1 MSKKVYQSPS
11 VTDLGSVEEVTLGRG
26 GRRRR
31 RRAMRRRRRRNW
43 WNTGS

>member
-11 VTDLGSVEEVTLGRG
+11 VTDLGSVEDVTLGRRWRRA
-26 GRRRR
+26 RRRR
-31 RRAMRRRRRRNW
+31 MRRRRRNW